1 MGIIAIIIG
10 GIIGY
15 LIAEKFTAKSWA
27 LKLCYAV
34 LCPLVFDIL
43 VVIII
48 GAITGNSYLAGSYA
62 APFIIGSL
70 AYLVLVLCKMKIVK

>member
-15 LIAEKFTAKSWA
+15 LVADKFTAKSRA
-27 LKLCYAV
+27 IKLCYAV
-34 LCPLVFDIL
+34 LYPILFDVLVIL
-43 VVIII
+43 IM
-48 GAITGNSYLAGSYA
+48 AALTKDSYLAGSYA
-62 APFIIGSL
+62 TPFIIGSV